1 MFEELLELYKTKAE
15 EIERDRREAQ
25 AMIMLVSAIDK
36 MSQDMESKKSDVE
49 LLGKADRSG

>member
-36 MSQDMESKKSDVE
+36 MSQDMESRRAMSSFWA
-49 LLGKADRSG
+49 G